1 MNVPLTLLAGT
12 TTALGV
18 LAVSC
23 WRLRVQA
30 RVLRRRL
37 EQSAQDLQQL
47 QMAFSRFAPDEV
59 IERVIADGVE
69 ARGEK
74 REVTVLFADLV
85 GFTALGETL
94 DPSVLVRV
102 LNGYFA
108 RMSTAI
114 SLHRGHV
121 SKFIGDG
128 ILALFGALAPN
139 PWQADDAVHAGLAM
153 VAALEDYN
161 RELAA
166 EGLPTLALGVGIHR
180 GAVVAGLVGSRDLM
194 EFTVVGATVN
204 LAARVQS
211 LTRDHDGRILVTA
224 AVSAALDPR
233 FRLRPLGEVGVKGV
247 REPVRV
253 VAVDGFALP

>member
-1 MNVPLTLLAGT
+1 MLPVRPGPSLGCPP
-12 TTALGV
+12 ALDDATQVG
-18 LAVSC
+18 
-23 WRLRVQA
+23 
-30 RVLRRRL
+30 
-37 EQSAQDLQQL
+37 
-47 QMAFSRFAPDEV
+47 PHGEV
-59 IERVIADGVE
+59 
-69 ARGEK
+69 GE
-74 REVTVLFADLV
+74 REVRVTADHEREAARRHVGDRDDVDIAELV
-85 GFTALGETL
+85 GNGRLGQ
-94 DPSVLVRV
+94 
-102 LNGYFA
+102 
-108 RMSTAI
+108 
-114 SLHRGHV
+114 HRCAGAGGHEV
-121 SKFIGDG
+121 GDG

-166 EGLPTLALGVGIHR
+166 EGLPMLALGVGIHR

-211 LTRDHDGRILVTA
+211 LTRDYDGRVLVTA

-247 REPVRV
+247 REPVPV